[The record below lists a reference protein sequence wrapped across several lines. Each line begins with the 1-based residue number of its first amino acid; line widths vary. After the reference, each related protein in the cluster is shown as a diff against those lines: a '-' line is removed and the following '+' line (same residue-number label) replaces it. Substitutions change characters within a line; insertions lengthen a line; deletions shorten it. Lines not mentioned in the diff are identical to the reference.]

1 MRGVGDVQLETR
13 VGRRDEEIV
22 RATEELGVD
31 LIALGWTQELGPDRA
46 SVVRAALERAHVPV
60 LLVPVRPD
68 SKYSGREGGSMEKL
82 AIVAR
87 LKPGA
92 GAQAAELIEK
102 GPPFDPGEDGRVDR
116 HVVYL
121 SAGEVVF
128 VFEGREVE
136 WVVEE
141 LVDLPMHWLAAD
153 ALQAWRPL
161 VEGEPRIARP
171 AYAWAHGPVLSG
183 G

>member
-1 MRGVGDVQLETR
+1 
-13 VGRRDEEIV
+13 
-22 RATEELGVD
+22 
-31 LIALGWTQELGPDRA
+31 
-46 SVVRAALERAHVPV
+46 
-60 LLVPVRPD
+60 
-68 SKYSGREGGSMEKL
+68 MEKL
-82 AIVAR
+82 AIFAR

-92 GAQAAELIEK
+92 EAQAAELIEK

-141 LVDLPMHWLAAD
+141 LVDDPMHWLAAD

-171 AYAWAHGPVLSG
+171 AYAWAHGPVPSG